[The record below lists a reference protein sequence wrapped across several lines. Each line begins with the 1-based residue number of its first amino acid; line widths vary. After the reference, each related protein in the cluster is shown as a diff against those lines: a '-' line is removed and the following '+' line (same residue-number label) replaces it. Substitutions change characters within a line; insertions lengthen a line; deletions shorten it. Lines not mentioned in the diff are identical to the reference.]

1 MSSVSSYEGSDKDS
15 FFQRSFVEGSN
26 PRHSYLRKTDLLD
39 TLDTSRLRDT
49 DTWSVAATI
58 DDQESV
64 ISAHGGGPPSIISS
78 SRMTIDRETD
88 DDRSTL
94 DGEASIRD
102 HLHDIHLSERDLVE
116 KTHLLRGGGMGN
128 DEDDDKRSR
137 SNAAEFG
144 DDGARSATGDFEN
157 SVASDDEDRIVD
169 DQIMAPP
176 QPQPSFA
183 SVNKSYAELMEEN
196 EILQSQLRN
205 AQLAQKHQ
213 EEMISNLRNLTG
225 CDDEL
230 FGKALNLSQIKEPVN
245 EKPKY
250 FAGGGVAAA
259 AAGSA
264 SNTGDGSPLMHPV
277 QPIVNARTLTQKLA
291 RLAETLT
298 RFVQSTVDEEYR
310 LQLEQALFLQITQSY
325 LNSLPFGTENQ
336 HLLNTAYSDQ
346 IRRFHSTLG
355 AYFAKWYRRQT
366 VQSLS
371 LNPATKEYLADMR
384 NGLTEEMMRLLST
397 MPKTSGRSLDH
408 MHIWD
413 DILEMCAALSLEIH
427 GGDADVTA
435 QFITV
440 GSSYDDQIMALVGPN
455 TTTQGKHVKMAISPL
470 FVDEEQ
476 VVLLPARVTLE

>member
-1 MSSVSSYEGSDKDS
+1 
-15 FFQRSFVEGSN
+15 
-26 PRHSYLRKTDLLD
+26 
-39 TLDTSRLRDT
+39 
-49 DTWSVAATI
+49 
-58 DDQESV
+58 
-64 ISAHGGGPPSIISS
+64 
-78 SRMTIDRETD
+78 
-88 DDRSTL
+88 
-94 DGEASIRD
+94 
-102 HLHDIHLSERDLVE
+102 
-116 KTHLLRGGGMGN
+116 
-128 DEDDDKRSR
+128 
-137 SNAAEFG
+137 
-144 DDGARSATGDFEN
+144 
-157 SVASDDEDRIVD
+157 
-169 DQIMAPP
+169 MAPP

-230 FGKALNLSQIKEPVN
+230 FGKALNLSQIKEPAASAVT
-245 EKPKY
+245 EKSKKDTNY
-250 FAGGGVAAA
+250 F
-259 AAGSA
+259 S
-264 SNTGDGSPLMHPV
+264 GSPSMNPV

-384 NGLTEEMMRLLST
+384 SGLTEEMMRLLST

-435 QFITV
+435 QFIAV

-455 TTTQGKHVKMAISPL
+455 TTTQGKQVKMVISPL

>member
-15 FFQRSFVEGSN
+15 FFQRSFIEGSSA
-26 PRHSYLRKTDLLD
+26 RHSYLRKTDLLD

-78 SRMTIDRETD
+78 SRMTMDRETD

-102 HLHDIHLSERDLVE
+102 HLHDMHLSER
-116 KTHLLRGGGMGN
+116 MGN

-157 SVASDDEDRIVD
+157 SVASDGEDERIVD

-230 FGKALNLSQIKEPVN
+230 FGKALNLSQIKEP
-245 EKPKY
+245 
-250 FAGGGVAAA
+250 AA
-259 AAGSA
+259 SA
-264 SNTGDGSPLMHPV
+264 
-277 QPIVNARTLTQKLA
+277 PIVNARTLTQKLA

-384 NGLTEEMMRLLST
+384 NGLTEEMLRLLST

-435 QFITV
+435 QSIAV
-440 GSSYDDQIMALVGPN
+440 GSSYDDQVMALVGPN
-455 TTTQGKHVKMAISPL
+455 TTTQGKHVKMVISPL

>member
-26 PRHSYLRKTDLLD
+26 ARHSYLRKTDLLD

-78 SRMTIDRETD
+78 SRMTMDRETD

-205 AQLAQKHQ
+205 SQLAQKHQ

-230 FGKALNLSQIKEPVN
+230 FGKALNLSQIKEP
-245 EKPKY
+245 
-250 FAGGGVAAA
+250 AAA
-259 AAGSA
+259 AAAANEKSKKDSSYFANG
-264 SNTGDGSPLMHPV
+264 GSPSMNPV

-384 NGLTEEMMRLLST
+384 NVLTEEMMRLLST

-435 QFITV
+435 QSISV
-440 GSSYDDQIMALVGPN
+440 GCSYDDQVMALVGPN
-455 TTTQGKHVKMAISPL
+455 TTTEGKQVKMVISPL

>member
-1 MSSVSSYEGSDKDS
+1 MSSVSSYEGSEKDS
-15 FFQRSFVEGSN
+15 FFQRNFIEGPST
-26 PRHSYLRKTDLLD
+26 RHSYLRKTDFLD
-39 TLDTSRLRDT
+39 TLDASRLRDT

-64 ISAHGGGPPSIISS
+64 ISAHGGGPPSVISS

-102 HLHDIHLSERDLVE
+102 RLHDVNLSERDLINS
-116 KTHLLRGGGMGN
+116 TNLLRGGGMGN

-230 FGKALNLSQIKEPVN
+230 FGKALHLSQIKDPAN
-245 EKPKY
+245 QKSKKDSNY
-250 FAGGGVAAA
+250 FPAA
-259 AAGSA
+259 
-264 SNTGDGSPLMHPV
+264 SPLLNPV
-277 QPIVNARTLTQKLA
+277 QTIVNAGTLTQKLA

-310 LQLEQALFLQITQSY
+310 LQLEQALFLQIIQLY

-384 NGLTEEMMRLLST
+384 DGLTEEMMRLLST

-408 MHIWD
+408 MHIWE

-427 GGDADVTA
+427 GGDADVTVQSIA
-435 QFITV
+435 V
-440 GSSYDDQIMALVGPN
+440 GCSYDERVMALVGPN
-455 TTTQGKHVKMAISPL
+455 TTTEGKHVKMVISPL